1 MTADVHDAVEAAEFA
16 KRGTWPT
23 LAGTLDQPA
32 VLLEAFRVIW
42 NEEEAHRAELGLN
55 RDE

>member
-1 MTADVHDAVEAAEFA
+1 MWDAVEAAAFA

-32 VLLEAFRVIW
+32 VTLAAFRCVW
-42 NEEEAHRAELGLN
+42 AEEDAARARLKIPNSDG
-55 RDE
+55 